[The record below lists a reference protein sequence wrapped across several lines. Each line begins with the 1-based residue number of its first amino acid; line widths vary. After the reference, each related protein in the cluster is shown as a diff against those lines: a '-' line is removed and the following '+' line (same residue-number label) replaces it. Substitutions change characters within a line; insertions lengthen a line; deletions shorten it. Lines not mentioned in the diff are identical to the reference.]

1 MTERTRRALS
11 LIGLGYRARR
21 VAVGVDAT
29 RDAMRRGAA
38 ELVVL
43 ATDAGERAQER
54 LAALAGHKAVP
65 ILTGPTAE
73 ELGQVL
79 GRPPVHGVAVLDRQ
93 LARGLRQVLAAEGR
107 GETSAG

>member
-1 MTERTRRALS
+1 MTERTRRALG
-11 LIGLGYRARR
+11 LIGLGFRARR
-21 VAVGVDAT
+21 VAVGVDAA
-29 RDAMRRGAA
+29 RDAMRRGKAEAVILAA
-38 ELVVL
+38 
-43 ATDAGERAQER
+43 DAGERAHER
-54 LAALAGHKAVP
+54 LDGLAGHRAVP
-65 ILTGPTAE
+65 VLTGPTAE